1 LHLNIKAGLFKPDAE
16 KFMREAVK
24 LKYSKQDIDIA
35 TQIKMVDWLKT
46 EILEGVATLF
56 KALLQINRDAIA
68 DALSKIII
76 FSYLLG
82 HKIGINFNTVDDKI
96 ISKLENSIQD
106 AQGIAEWSND
116 LIQLKKHI
124 NKTQR

>member
-1 LHLNIKAGLFKPDAE
+1 
-16 KFMREAVK
+16 M
-24 LKYSKQDIDIA
+24 KYSKQDIDIA